1 MDMLTD
7 DELNLID
14 QVDTDPI
21 MQADESIYLSFT
33 IQYVVICPLILLPE
47 YLVPFK
53 TGPVEYRYAI
63 NRAGLDGKVFYGD
76 YEAIEKK
83 FARHNKSID
92 DWFVKQNIDHTAA
105 FVRFVQTQPGDGIT
119 G

>member
-1 MDMLTD
+1 MDTLTD

-21 MQADESIYLSFT
+21 MQADESIYLPFT
-33 IQYVVICPLILLPE
+33 IQYVVICPIILVPE

-53 TGPVEYRYAI
+53 TGPVEYRHAI
-63 NRAGLDGKVFYGD
+63 NWAGLDGKVFYGG
-76 YEAIEKK
+76 YEAIEKQ

-92 DWFVKQNIDHTAA
+92 DWSVKQKIDHTAA
-105 FVRFVQTQPGDGIT
+105 FARFVQTLPEDGIT